1 MLNQGHILAVA
12 APTPTPSPTESAAA
26 VTLDTFSL
34 LWRTA
39 LGLSIGLVLALAVVI
54 AVHVAGR
61 RSLLWHHVGD
71 KGRNSFYAL
80 FAIVGALIGAQ
91 LAMEGTSS
99 PAWYSYAIM
108 LLVILFKA
116 ALTWVCVSW
125 VKAIS
130 ATVVAHAELRNDPTN
145 VRRANKITTQAQ
157 ILRRVAEAVVI
168 VIGAITIIMTF
179 PQARLAM
186 GSLLASAG
194 LVSVVAGLAAQSVL
208 GNLFAGVQLAITD
221 AIRVDDQVVINA
233 TDSGRIEEITFTYVV
248 VLAFDGRRILLPS
261 KYFTEN
267 PFTNW
272 SRRDERQVA
281 QINLDLDWRAPIAAM
296 RAQLAKCVASSSTWD
311 GREASLVVIDA
322 QNSLIRVRM
331 TVSAV
336 NTVDAF
342 DLQCHVREEMVTWLQ
357 KEAPYA
363 LPRQRVEVE
372 NVTVMQDPTPEKVAK
387 LAQELAQLASDT
399 KSQPAVTKAEQADP
413 IEEARVQAAAVR
425 SKKMRRRRIL
435 RRGLLPV
442 VQTESETTNTPE
454 PATMVL
460 SDPTQVAQISAVGEA
475 KRQLRPEQARGVLSA
490 ASRSAKAKVEAIR
503 SATEAGRFG
512 AAPGAVAAK
521 APDAVTTGSAGGA
534 GPAKAS
540 QAHDAVASQASDAEA
555 GINEVDKTA
564 VLPAVSDKTKD
575 ES

>member
-1 MLNQGHILAVA
+1 MLNQGYILAVA
-12 APTPTPSPTESAAA
+12 TPIPTPSPTESAAA

-99 PAWYSYAIM
+99 PAWYSYAIV

-130 ATVVAHAELRNDPTN
+130 ATVVAHAESRNDPTN

-157 ILRRVAEAVVI
+157 ILRRVAEVI
-168 VIGAITIIMTF
+168 VIIIGAITIIMTF

-248 VLAFDGRRILLPS
+248 VLAADGRRILLPS

-272 SRRDERQVA
+272 SRRDERQTA
-281 QINLDLDWRAPIAAM
+281 QINFDLDWRAPIAAM
-296 RAQLAKCVASSSTWD
+296 RAQLAKFVASSSTWD
-311 GREASLVVIDA
+311 GREAALSVVDA
-322 QNSLIRVRM
+322 QNSLIRVRL
-331 TVSAV
+331 TVSAA
-336 NTVDAF
+336 NSVDAF
-342 DLQCHVREEMVTWLQ
+342 KLQCHVREEMVNWLQ

-363 LPRQRVEVE
+363 LPRRRVEVE

-387 LAQELAQLASDT
+387 LAQELAQLSSDT
-399 KSQPAVTKAEQADP
+399 KSQPAVTKAEQGDP

-442 VQTESETTNTPE
+442 AQTQPETIDAPE

-460 SDPTQVAQISAVGEA
+460 SDPTQVAQISAIEEA

-490 ASRSAKAKVEAIR
+490 ASRSAKATQV
-503 SATEAGRFG
+503 
-512 AAPGAVAAK
+512 PGAVSTQ
-521 APDAVTTGSAGGA
+521 APG
-534 GPAKAS
+534 
-540 QAHDAVASQASDAEA
+540 AEA

-564 VLPAVSDKTKD
+564 VLPAISDKTKD

>member
-12 APTPTPSPTESAAA
+12 TPIPTPSPTESAAA

-99 PAWYSYAIM
+99 PAWYRYAIV

-130 ATVVAHAELRNDPTN
+130 ATVVAHAESRNDPTN

-157 ILRRVAEAVVI
+157 ILRRVAEVI
-168 VIGAITIIMTF
+168 VIIIGAITIIMTF

-248 VLAFDGRRILLPS
+248 VLAADGRRILLPS

-272 SRRDERQVA
+272 SRRDERQTA
-281 QINLDLDWRAPIAAM
+281 QINFDLDWRAPIAAM
-296 RAQLAKCVASSSTWD
+296 RAQLAKFVASSSTWD
-311 GREASLVVIDA
+311 GREAALSVVDA
-322 QNSLIRVRM
+322 QNSLIRVRL
-331 TVSAV
+331 TVSAA
-336 NTVDAF
+336 NSVDAF
-342 DLQCHVREEMVTWLQ
+342 KLQCHVREEMVNWLQ

-363 LPRQRVEVE
+363 LPRRRVEVE

-387 LAQELAQLASDT
+387 LAQELAQLSSDT
-399 KSQPAVTKAEQADP
+399 KSQPAVTKAEQGDP

-435 RRGLLPV
+435 RRGLLPGA
-442 VQTESETTNTPE
+442 QTQPETIDAPE

-460 SDPTQVAQISAVGEA
+460 SDPTQVAQISAIEEA

-490 ASRSAKAKVEAIR
+490 ASRSTKAKVEALR
-503 SATEAGRFG
+503 SGVVGVERSGQ
-512 AAPGAVAAK
+512 
-521 APDAVTTGSAGGA
+521 APDAVA
-534 GPAKAS
+534 P
-540 QAHDAVASQASDAEA
+540 QAPSAEA

>member
-12 APTPTPSPTESAAA
+12 TPTPTPSPTESAAA

-34 LWRTA
+34 LWRTV

-91 LAMEGTSS
+91 LAVEGTSS

-130 ATVVAHAELRNDPTN
+130 ATVVAHAKSRNDPTN
-145 VRRANKITTQAQ
+145 VRRVNKITTQAQ

-387 LAQELAQLASDT
+387 LAQELAQLSSDT

-435 RRGLLPV
+435 RRGLLPG
-442 VQTESETTNTPE
+442 VQTESEATNAPE

-503 SATEAGRFG
+503 SGATQVGRAG
-512 AAPGAVAAK
+512 A
-521 APDAVTTGSAGGA
+521 APDAVTTGSAGVS

-540 QAHDAVASQASDAEA
+540 QAPDVVASQASDAEA

>member
-12 APTPTPSPTESAAA
+12 TPIPTPSPTESAAA

-80 FAIVGALIGAQ
+80 FAVVGALIGAQ

-99 PAWYSYAIM
+99 PAWYSYAIV

-130 ATVVAHAELRNDPTN
+130 ATVVAHAESRNDPTN

-157 ILRRVAEAVVI
+157 ILRRVAEVI
-168 VIGAITIIMTF
+168 VITVGVITIIMTF

-194 LVSVVAGLAAQSVL
+194 LVSVVAGLAAQSLL
-208 GNLFAGVQLAITD
+208 GNLFAGLQLAITD
-221 AIRVDDQVVINA
+221 AIRVDDQVVINS
-233 TDSGRIEEITFTYVV
+233 TDSGRIEEITLTYVV

-261 KYFTEN
+261 KYFTEH

-281 QINLDLDWRAPIAAM
+281 QLNFDLDWRAPIAAM
-296 RAQLAKCVASSSTWD
+296 RAQLAKFVASSSTWD
-311 GREASLVVIDA
+311 GREASLVVTDA

-336 NTVDAF
+336 NSADAF
-342 DLQCHVREEMVTWLQ
+342 NLQCHVREEMINWLQ

-387 LAQELAQLASDT
+387 LAQELAQLSSDT
-399 KSQPAVTKAEQADP
+399 KSQPAVTKAEQGDP

-435 RRGLLPV
+435 RRGLLPG
-442 VQTESETTNTPE
+442 VQTGPEATNAPE

-460 SDPTQVAQISAVGEA
+460 SDPTQVAQISAIEEA
-475 KRQLRPEQARGVLSA
+475 KRQLRPEQARGVLSV
-490 ASRSAKAKVEAIR
+490 ASRSARA
-503 SATEAGRFG
+503 SQ
-512 AAPGAVAAK
+512 APGAIS
-521 APDAVTTGSAGGA
+521 T
-534 GPAKAS
+534 
-540 QAHDAVASQASDAEA
+540 QATDAEA

-564 VLPAVSDKTKD
+564 VLPAISDKTKD

>member
-12 APTPTPSPTESAAA
+12 TPIPTPSPTESAAA

-34 LWRTA
+34 LWRTV

-99 PAWYSYAIM
+99 PAWYRYAIL

-130 ATVVAHAELRNDPTN
+130 ATVVAHAESRNDPTN

-157 ILRRVAEAVVI
+157 ILRRVAEVI
-168 VIGAITIIMTF
+168 VIIVGVITIIMTF

-194 LVSVVAGLAAQSVL
+194 LVSVVAGLAAQSLL
-208 GNLFAGVQLAITD
+208 GNLFAGLQLAITD
-221 AIRVDDQVVINA
+221 AIRVDDQVVINS
-233 TDSGRIEEITFTYVV
+233 TDSGRIEEITLTYVV

-261 KYFTEN
+261 KYFTEH

-281 QINLDLDWRAPIAAM
+281 QLNFDLDWRAPIAAM
-296 RAQLAKCVASSSTWD
+296 RAQLAKFVASSSTWD
-311 GREASLVVIDA
+311 GREASLVVTDA

-336 NTVDAF
+336 NSADAF
-342 DLQCHVREEMVTWLQ
+342 NLQCHVREEMINWLQ

-387 LAQELAQLASDT
+387 LAQELAQLSSDT
-399 KSQPAVTKAEQADP
+399 KSQPAVTKAEQGDP

-435 RRGLLPV
+435 RRGLLPG
-442 VQTESETTNTPE
+442 VQTGSEATNAPE

-460 SDPTQVAQISAVGEA
+460 SDPTQVAQISAIEEA

-490 ASRSAKAKVEAIR
+490 ASRSAKAKVEALR
-503 SATEAGRFG
+503 SG
-512 AAPGAVAAK
+512 AAEVGRSGA
-521 APDAVTTGSAGGA
+521 APDAVAAGSAGSTGSAGSSGSA
-534 GPAKAS
+534 GSTAAAKVT
-540 QAHDAVASQASDAEA
+540 QAPDAEA

>member
-91 LAMEGTSS
+91 LAVEGTSS

-130 ATVVAHAELRNDPTN
+130 ATVVAHAKSRNDPTN
-145 VRRANKITTQAQ
+145 VRRVNKITTQAQ

-387 LAQELAQLASDT
+387 LAQELAQLSSDT

-435 RRGLLPV
+435 RRGLLPG
-442 VQTESETTNTPE
+442 VQTESEATNAPE

-503 SATEAGRFG
+503 SGATQVGRAG
-512 AAPGAVAAK
+512 A
-521 APDAVTTGSAGGA
+521 APDAVTTGSAGVS

-540 QAHDAVASQASDAEA
+540 QAPDVVASQASNAEA

>member
-12 APTPTPSPTESAAA
+12 TPIPTPSPTESAAA

-80 FAIVGALIGAQ
+80 FAVVGALIGAQ

-99 PAWYSYAIM
+99 PAWYSYAIV

-130 ATVVAHAELRNDPTN
+130 ATVVAHAESRNDPTN

-157 ILRRVAEAVVI
+157 ILRRVAEVI
-168 VIGAITIIMTF
+168 VITVGVITIIMTF

-194 LVSVVAGLAAQSVL
+194 LVSVVAGLAAQSLL
-208 GNLFAGVQLAITD
+208 GNLFAGLQLAITD
-221 AIRVDDQVVINA
+221 AIRVDDQVVINS
-233 TDSGRIEEITFTYVV
+233 TDSGRIEEITLTYVV

-261 KYFTEN
+261 KYFTEH

-281 QINLDLDWRAPIAAM
+281 QLNFDLDWRAPIAAM
-296 RAQLAKCVASSSTWD
+296 RAQLAKFVASSSTWD
-311 GREASLVVIDA
+311 GREASLVVTDA

-336 NTVDAF
+336 NSADAF
-342 DLQCHVREEMVTWLQ
+342 NLQCHVREEMINWLQ

-387 LAQELAQLASDT
+387 LAQELAQLSSDT
-399 KSQPAVTKAEQADP
+399 KSQPAVTKAEQGDP

-435 RRGLLPV
+435 RRGILSG
-442 VQTESETTNTPE
+442 VQTEPEATDVPE

-460 SDPTQVAQISAVGEA
+460 SDPTQVAQISAIEEA

-490 ASRSAKAKVEAIR
+490 ASRSAKAKVEALR
-503 SATEAGRFG
+503 SG
-512 AAPGAVAAK
+512 AAEVGRSGA
-521 APDAVTTGSAGGA
+521 APDAVAAGSAGAA
-534 GPAKAS
+534 GTAKAS
-540 QAHDAVASQASDAEA
+540 RATGAVAPQTPDAEA

-564 VLPAVSDKTKD
+564 VLPAISDKTKD

>member
-1 MLNQGHILAVA
+1 MLNQGYILAVA
-12 APTPTPSPTESAAA
+12 TPIPTPSPTESAAA

-99 PAWYSYAIM
+99 PAWYSYAIV

-130 ATVVAHAELRNDPTN
+130 ATVVAHAESRNDPTN

-157 ILRRVAEAVVI
+157 ILRRVAEVI
-168 VIGAITIIMTF
+168 VIIIGAITIIMTF

-186 GSLLASAG
+186 GSLL
-194 LVSVVAGLAAQSVL
+194 AGLAAQSVL

-248 VLAFDGRRILLPS
+248 VLAADGRRILLPS

-272 SRRDERQVA
+272 SRRDERQTA
-281 QINLDLDWRAPIAAM
+281 QINFDLDWRAPIAAM
-296 RAQLAKCVASSSTWD
+296 RAQLAKFVASSSTWD
-311 GREASLVVIDA
+311 GREAALSVVDA
-322 QNSLIRVRM
+322 QNSLIRVRL
-331 TVSAV
+331 TVSAA
-336 NTVDAF
+336 NSVDAF
-342 DLQCHVREEMVTWLQ
+342 KLQCHVREEMVNWLQ

-363 LPRQRVEVE
+363 LPRRRVEVE

-387 LAQELAQLASDT
+387 LAQELAQLSSDT
-399 KSQPAVTKAEQADP
+399 KSQPAVTKAEQGDP

-435 RRGLLPV
+435 RRGLLPGA
-442 VQTESETTNTPE
+442 QTQPETIDAPE

-460 SDPTQVAQISAVGEA
+460 SDPTQVAQISAIEEA

-490 ASRSAKAKVEAIR
+490 ASRSAKAKVEALR
-503 SATEAGRFG
+503 SGAT
-512 AAPGAVAAK
+512 P
-521 APDAVTTGSAGGA
+521 
-534 GPAKAS
+534 
-540 QAHDAVASQASDAEA
+540 DAEA

>member
-12 APTPTPSPTESAAA
+12 TPIPTPSPTESAAA

-34 LWRTA
+34 LWRTV

-99 PAWYSYAIM
+99 PAWYRYAIL

-130 ATVVAHAELRNDPTN
+130 ATVVAHAESRNDPTN

-157 ILRRVAEAVVI
+157 ILRRVAEVI
-168 VIGAITIIMTF
+168 VIIIGAITIVMTF

-248 VLAFDGRRILLPS
+248 VLAADGRRILLPS

-272 SRRDERQVA
+272 SRRDERQTA
-281 QINLDLDWRAPIAAM
+281 QINFDLDWRAPIAAM
-296 RAQLAKCVASSSTWD
+296 RAQLAKFVASSSTWD
-311 GREASLVVIDA
+311 GRDAALSVIDA
-322 QNSLIRVRM
+322 QNSLIRVRL
-331 TVSAV
+331 TVSAA
-336 NTVDAF
+336 NSVDAF
-342 DLQCHVREEMVTWLQ
+342 KLQCHVREEMVTWLQ

-387 LAQELAQLASDT
+387 LAQELAQLSSDT
-399 KSQPAVTKAEQADP
+399 KSQPAVTKAEQGDP

-435 RRGLLPV
+435 RRGLLPG
-442 VQTESETTNTPE
+442 VQTGSEATNAPE

-460 SDPTQVAQISAVGEA
+460 SDPTQVAQISAIEEA

-490 ASRSAKAKVEAIR
+490 ASRSAKAKVEALR
-503 SATEAGRFG
+503 SG
-512 AAPGAVAAK
+512 AAEVGRSGA
-521 APDAVTTGSAGGA
+521 APDAVAAGSTGA
-534 GPAKAS
+534 GAKVT
-540 QAHDAVASQASDAEA
+540 QAPGAISTQAPGAISTQATDAEA

>member
-12 APTPTPSPTESAAA
+12 TPIPTPSPTESAAA

-34 LWRTA
+34 LWRTV

-99 PAWYSYAIM
+99 PAWYRYAIL

-130 ATVVAHAELRNDPTN
+130 ATVVAHAESRNDPTN

-157 ILRRVAEAVVI
+157 ILRRVAEVI
-168 VIGAITIIMTF
+168 VIIVGVITIIMTF

-194 LVSVVAGLAAQSVL
+194 LVSVVAGLAAQSLL
-208 GNLFAGVQLAITD
+208 GNLFAGLQLAITD
-221 AIRVDDQVVINA
+221 AIRVDDQVVINS
-233 TDSGRIEEITFTYVV
+233 TDSGRIEEITLTYVV

-261 KYFTEN
+261 KYFTEH

-281 QINLDLDWRAPIAAM
+281 QLNFDLDWRAPIAAM
-296 RAQLAKCVASSSTWD
+296 RAQLAKFVASSSTWD
-311 GREASLVVIDA
+311 GREASLVVTDA

-336 NTVDAF
+336 NSADAF
-342 DLQCHVREEMVTWLQ
+342 NLQCHVREEMVNWLQ

-363 LPRQRVEVE
+363 LPRRRVEVE

-387 LAQELAQLASDT
+387 LAQELAQLSSDT
-399 KSQPAVTKAEQADP
+399 KSQPAVTKAEQGDP

-435 RRGLLPV
+435 RRGLLPGA
-442 VQTESETTNTPE
+442 QTQPETIDAPE

-460 SDPTQVAQISAVGEA
+460 SDPTQVAQISAIEEA

-490 ASRSAKAKVEAIR
+490 ASRSAKAKVEALR
-503 SATEAGRFG
+503 SGAT
-512 AAPGAVAAK
+512 P
-521 APDAVTTGSAGGA
+521 
-534 GPAKAS
+534 
-540 QAHDAVASQASDAEA
+540 DAEA

>member
-12 APTPTPSPTESAAA
+12 MPTPTPSPTESAAA

-80 FAIVGALIGAQ
+80 FAVVGALIGAQ

-99 PAWYSYAIM
+99 PAWYRYAIL

-116 ALTWVCVSW
+116 WVCVSW

-130 ATVVAHAELRNDPTN
+130 ATVVAHAESRNDPTN

-157 ILRRVAEAVVI
+157 ILRRVAEVI
-168 VIGAITIIMTF
+168 VIIIGAITIVMTF

-248 VLAFDGRRILLPS
+248 VLAADGRRILLPS

-272 SRRDERQVA
+272 SRRDERQTA
-281 QINLDLDWRAPIAAM
+281 QINFDLDWRAPIAAM
-296 RAQLAKCVASSSTWD
+296 RVQLAKFVASSSTWD
-311 GREASLVVIDA
+311 GRDAALSVIDA
-322 QNSLIRVRM
+322 QNSLIRVRL
-331 TVSAV
+331 TVSAA
-336 NTVDAF
+336 NSVDAF
-342 DLQCHVREEMVTWLQ
+342 KLQCHVREEMVTWLQ

-387 LAQELAQLASDT
+387 LAQELAQLSSDT
-399 KSQPAVTKAEQADP
+399 KSQPAVTKAEQGDP

-425 SKKMRRRRIL
+425 AKKMRRRRIL
-435 RRGLLPV
+435 RRGLLPG
-442 VQTESETTNTPE
+442 VQTGSEATNAPE

-490 ASRSAKAKVEAIR
+490 ASRSAKAKVEAIL
-503 SATEAGRFG
+503 SATEAGRSG
-512 AAPGAVAAK
+512 T
-521 APDAVTTGSAGGA
+521 APDAVTTGSAGAA
-534 GPAKAS
+534 GTAKAAQVPGAIS
-540 QAHDAVASQASDAEA
+540 TQAPDAVAAKASDAEA

>member
-12 APTPTPSPTESAAA
+12 TPIPTPSPTESAAA

-34 LWRTA
+34 LWRTV

-61 RSLLWHHVGD
+61 RSLLWHHVGE

-80 FAIVGALIGAQ
+80 FAVVGALIGAQ

-99 PAWYSYAIM
+99 PAWYSYAIV

-116 ALTWVCVSW
+116 ALTWVCVSG

-130 ATVVAHAELRNDPTN
+130 ATVVAHAESRNDPTN

-157 ILRRVAEAVVI
+157 ILRRVAEVI
-168 VIGAITIIMTF
+168 VITVGVITIIMTF

-194 LVSVVAGLAAQSVL
+194 LVSVVAGLAAQSLL
-208 GNLFAGVQLAITD
+208 GNLFAGLQLAITD
-221 AIRVDDQVVINA
+221 AIRVDDQVVINS
-233 TDSGRIEEITFTYVV
+233 TDSGRIEEITLTYVV

-261 KYFTEN
+261 KYFTEH

-281 QINLDLDWRAPIAAM
+281 QLNFDLDWRAPIAAM
-296 RAQLAKCVASSSTWD
+296 RAQLAKFVASSSTWD
-311 GREASLVVIDA
+311 GREASLVVTDA

-336 NTVDAF
+336 NSADAF
-342 DLQCHVREEMVTWLQ
+342 NLQCHVREEMINWLQ

-387 LAQELAQLASDT
+387 LAQELAQLSSDT
-399 KSQPAVTKAEQADP
+399 KSQPAVTKAEQGDP

-435 RRGLLPV
+435 RRGILSG
-442 VQTESETTNTPE
+442 VQTEPEATDVPE

-460 SDPTQVAQISAVGEA
+460 SDPTQVAQISAVEEA

-490 ASRSAKAKVEAIR
+490 ASR
-503 SATEAGRFG
+503 AT
-512 AAPGAVAAK
+512 GAVATQVPGAISTQ
-521 APDAVTTGSAGGA
+521 AP
-534 GPAKAS
+534 
-540 QAHDAVASQASDAEA
+540 DAEA

-564 VLPAVSDKTKD
+564 VLPAISDKTKD

>member
-1 MLNQGHILAVA
+1 MLNQGYILAVA
-12 APTPTPSPTESAAA
+12 TPIPTPSPTESAAA

-99 PAWYSYAIM
+99 PAWYSYAIV

-130 ATVVAHAELRNDPTN
+130 ATVVAHAESRNDPTN

-157 ILRRVAEAVVI
+157 ILRRVAEVI
-168 VIGAITIIMTF
+168 VIIIGAITIIMTF

-248 VLAFDGRRILLPS
+248 VLAADGRRILLPS

-272 SRRDERQVA
+272 SRRDERQTA
-281 QINLDLDWRAPIAAM
+281 QINFDLDWRAPIAAM
-296 RAQLAKCVASSSTWD
+296 RAQLAKFVASSSTWD
-311 GREASLVVIDA
+311 GREAALSVVDA
-322 QNSLIRVRM
+322 QNSLIRVRL
-331 TVSAV
+331 TVSAA
-336 NTVDAF
+336 NSVDAF
-342 DLQCHVREEMVTWLQ
+342 KLQCHVREEMVNWLQ

-363 LPRQRVEVE
+363 LPRRRVEVE

-387 LAQELAQLASDT
+387 LAQELAQLSSDT
-399 KSQPAVTKAEQADP
+399 KSQPAVTKAEQGDP

-442 VQTESETTNTPE
+442 AQTQPETIDAPE

-460 SDPTQVAQISAVGEA
+460 SDPTQVAQISAIEEA

-490 ASRSAKAKVEAIR
+490 ASRSAKAKVEALR
-503 SATEAGRFG
+503 SGAT
-512 AAPGAVAAK
+512 P
-521 APDAVTTGSAGGA
+521 
-534 GPAKAS
+534 
-540 QAHDAVASQASDAEA
+540 DAEA

>member
-91 LAMEGTSS
+91 LAVEGTSS

-130 ATVVAHAELRNDPTN
+130 ATVVAHAKSRNDPTN
-145 VRRANKITTQAQ
+145 VRRVNKITTQAQ

-387 LAQELAQLASDT
+387 LAQELAQLSSDT

-435 RRGLLPV
+435 RRGLLPG
-442 VQTESETTNTPE
+442 VQTESEATNAPE

-503 SATEAGRFG
+503 SGATQVGRAG
-512 AAPGAVAAK
+512 A
-521 APDAVTTGSAGGA
+521 APDAVTTGSAGVS

-540 QAHDAVASQASDAEA
+540 QAPDVVASQASDAEA

>member
-12 APTPTPSPTESAAA
+12 TPIPTPSPTESAAA

-61 RSLLWHHVGD
+61 RSLLWHHVGE

-80 FAIVGALIGAQ
+80 FAVVGALIGAQ

-99 PAWYSYAIM
+99 PAWYSYAIV

-130 ATVVAHAELRNDPTN
+130 ATVVAHAESRNDPTN

-157 ILRRVAEAVVI
+157 ILRRVAEVI
-168 VIGAITIIMTF
+168 VITVGVITIIMTF

-194 LVSVVAGLAAQSVL
+194 LVSVVAGLAAQSLL
-208 GNLFAGVQLAITD
+208 GNLFAGLQLAITD
-221 AIRVDDQVVINA
+221 AIRVDDQVVINS
-233 TDSGRIEEITFTYVV
+233 TDSGRIEEITLTYVV

-261 KYFTEN
+261 KYFTEH

-281 QINLDLDWRAPIAAM
+281 QLNFDLDWRAPIAAM
-296 RAQLAKCVASSSTWD
+296 RAQLAKFVASSSTWD
-311 GREASLVVIDA
+311 GREASLVVTDA

-336 NTVDAF
+336 NSADAF
-342 DLQCHVREEMVTWLQ
+342 NLQCHVREEMINWLQ

-387 LAQELAQLASDT
+387 LAQELAQLSSDT
-399 KSQPAVTKAEQADP
+399 KSQPAVTKAEQGDP

-435 RRGLLPV
+435 RRGILSG
-442 VQTESETTNTPE
+442 VQTEPEATDVPE

-460 SDPTQVAQISAVGEA
+460 SDPTQVAQISAIEEA

-490 ASRSAKAKVEAIR
+490 ASRSAKAKVEALR
-503 SATEAGRFG
+503 SG
-512 AAPGAVAAK
+512 AAEVGRSGA
-521 APDAVTTGSAGGA
+521 APDAVAAGSAGAA
-534 GPAKAS
+534 GTAKVT
-540 QAHDAVASQASDAEA
+540 QAPDAVASRATDAEA

-564 VLPAVSDKTKD
+564 VLPAISDKTKD

>member
-12 APTPTPSPTESAAA
+12 TPIPTPSPTESAAA

-80 FAIVGALIGAQ
+80 FAVVGALIGAQ

-99 PAWYSYAIM
+99 PAWYSYAIV

-130 ATVVAHAELRNDPTN
+130 ATVVAHAESRNDPTN

-157 ILRRVAEAVVI
+157 ILRRVAEVI
-168 VIGAITIIMTF
+168 VITVGVITIIMTF

-194 LVSVVAGLAAQSVL
+194 LVSVVAGLAAQSLL
-208 GNLFAGVQLAITD
+208 GNLFAGLQLAITD
-221 AIRVDDQVVINA
+221 AIRVDDQVVINS
-233 TDSGRIEEITFTYVV
+233 TDSGRIEEITLTYVV

-261 KYFTEN
+261 KYFTEH

-281 QINLDLDWRAPIAAM
+281 QLNFDLDWRAPIAAM
-296 RAQLAKCVASSSTWD
+296 RAQLAKFVASSSTWD
-311 GREASLVVIDA
+311 GREASLVVTDA

-336 NTVDAF
+336 NSADAF
-342 DLQCHVREEMVTWLQ
+342 NLQCHVREEMINWLQ

-363 LPRQRVEVE
+363 LPRRRVEVE

-387 LAQELAQLASDT
+387 LAQELAQLSSDT
-399 KSQPAVTKAEQADP
+399 KSQPAVTKAEQGDP

-435 RRGLLPV
+435 RRGLLPG
-442 VQTESETTNTPE
+442 VQTGSEATNAPE

-460 SDPTQVAQISAVGEA
+460 SDPTQVAQISAIEEA

-490 ASRSAKAKVEAIR
+490 ASRSAKAKVEALR
-503 SATEAGRFG
+503 SG
-512 AAPGAVAAK
+512 AAEVGRSGA
-521 APDAVTTGSAGGA
+521 APDAVAAGSAGSTGSAGSSGSA
-534 GPAKAS
+534 GSTAAAKVT
-540 QAHDAVASQASDAEA
+540 QAPDAEA

>member
-12 APTPTPSPTESAAA
+12 TPTPTPSPTESAAA

-34 LWRTA
+34 LWRTV

-61 RSLLWHHVGD
+61 RSLLWHHIGE

-80 FAIVGALIGAQ
+80 FAVVGALIGAQ

-99 PAWYSYAIM
+99 PAWYRYAIV

-116 ALTWVCVSW
+116 ALTWVCVSG

-130 ATVVAHAELRNDPTN
+130 ATVVAHAESRNDPTN

-157 ILRRVAEAVVI
+157 ILRRVAEVI
-168 VIGAITIIMTF
+168 VIIVGVITIIMTF

-194 LVSVVAGLAAQSVL
+194 LVSVVAGLAAQSLL
-208 GNLFAGVQLAITD
+208 GNLFAGLQLAITD
-221 AIRVDDQVVINA
+221 AIRVDDQVVINS
-233 TDSGRIEEITFTYVV
+233 TDSGRIEEITLTYVV

-261 KYFTEN
+261 KYFTEH

-281 QINLDLDWRAPIAAM
+281 QLNFDLDWRAPIAAM
-296 RAQLAKCVASSSTWD
+296 RAQLAKFVASSSTWD
-311 GREASLVVIDA
+311 GREASLVVTDA

-336 NTVDAF
+336 NSADAF
-342 DLQCHVREEMVTWLQ
+342 NLQCHVREEMINWLQ

-387 LAQELAQLASDT
+387 LAQELAQLSSDT
-399 KSQPAVTKAEQADP
+399 KSQPAVTKAEQGDP

-435 RRGLLPV
+435 RRGLLPG
-442 VQTESETTNTPE
+442 VQTGSEATNAPE

-460 SDPTQVAQISAVGEA
+460 SDPTQVAQISAIEEA

-490 ASRSAKAKVEAIR
+490 ASRSAKAKVEALR
-503 SATEAGRFG
+503 SG
-512 AAPGAVAAK
+512 AAEVGRSGATPDAVAAGSAGASAK
-521 APDAVTTGSAGGA
+521 VTQAPDAIST
-534 GPAKAS
+534 
-540 QAHDAVASQASDAEA
+540 QAPDAISTQAPDAEA

>member
-12 APTPTPSPTESAAA
+12 TPIPTPSPTESAAA

-80 FAIVGALIGAQ
+80 FAVVGALIGAQ

-99 PAWYSYAIM
+99 PAWYSYAIV

-130 ATVVAHAELRNDPTN
+130 ATVVAHAESRNDPTN

-157 ILRRVAEAVVI
+157 ILRRVAEVI
-168 VIGAITIIMTF
+168 VITVGVITIIMTF

-194 LVSVVAGLAAQSVL
+194 LVSVVAGLAAQSLL
-208 GNLFAGVQLAITD
+208 GNLFAGLQLAITD
-221 AIRVDDQVVINA
+221 AIRVDDQVVINS
-233 TDSGRIEEITFTYVV
+233 TDSGRIEEITLTYVV

-261 KYFTEN
+261 KYFTEH

-281 QINLDLDWRAPIAAM
+281 QLNFDLDWRAPIAAM
-296 RAQLAKCVASSSTWD
+296 RAQLAKFVASSSTWD
-311 GREASLVVIDA
+311 GREASLVVTDA

-336 NTVDAF
+336 NSADAF
-342 DLQCHVREEMVTWLQ
+342 NLQCHVREEMINWLQ

-387 LAQELAQLASDT
+387 LAQELAQLSSDT
-399 KSQPAVTKAEQADP
+399 KSQPAVTKAEQGDP

-435 RRGLLPV
+435 RRGLLPGA
-442 VQTESETTNTPE
+442 QTQAEMIDAPE

-460 SDPTQVAQISAVGEA
+460 SDPTQVAQISAIEEA

-490 ASRSAKAKVEAIR
+490 ASRSAKAKVEALR
-503 SATEAGRFG
+503 SGAAEVGRSG
-512 AAPGAVAAK
+512 AAPDTVAA
-521 APDAVTTGSAGGA
+521 GSAGSTGA
-534 GPAKAS
+534 AKVT
-540 QAHDAVASQASDAEA
+540 QAPDAEA

-564 VLPAVSDKTKD
+564 VLPAISDKTKD

>member
-12 APTPTPSPTESAAA
+12 MPTPTPSPTESAAA

-80 FAIVGALIGAQ
+80 FAVVGALIGAQ

-99 PAWYSYAIM
+99 PAWYRYAIV

-130 ATVVAHAELRNDPTN
+130 ATVVAHAESRNDPTN

-157 ILRRVAEAVVI
+157 ILRRVAEVI
-168 VIGAITIIMTF
+168 VIIVGAITIIMTF

-194 LVSVVAGLAAQSVL
+194 LVSVVAGLAAQSLL
-208 GNLFAGVQLAITD
+208 GNLFAGLQLAITD
-221 AIRVDDQVVINA
+221 AIRVDDQVVINS
-233 TDSGRIEEITFTYVV
+233 TDSGRIEEITLTYVV

-261 KYFTEN
+261 KYFTEH

-281 QINLDLDWRAPIAAM
+281 QLNFDLDWRAPIAAM
-296 RAQLAKCVASSSTWD
+296 RAQLAKFVASSSTWD
-311 GREASLVVIDA
+311 GREASLVVTDA

-336 NTVDAF
+336 NSADAF
-342 DLQCHVREEMVTWLQ
+342 NLQCHVREEMINWLQ

-387 LAQELAQLASDT
+387 LAQELAQLSSDT
-399 KSQPAVTKAEQADP
+399 KSQPAVTKAEQGDP

-435 RRGLLPV
+435 RRGLLPG
-442 VQTESETTNTPE
+442 VQTESEATNAPE

-460 SDPTQVAQISAVGEA
+460 SDPTQVAQISAIEEA
-475 KRQLRPEQARGVLSA
+475 KRQLRPEQARGVLSV
-490 ASRSAKAKVEAIR
+490 ASRSAKAKVEALR
-503 SATEAGRFG
+503 SG
-512 AAPGAVAAK
+512 AAEVGRSGA
-521 APDAVTTGSAGGA
+521 APDAVAAGSAGAA
-534 GPAKAS
+534 GTAKVT